1 MARPSE
7 ADILQALKT
16 VRDPDNGE
24 DTRWR
29 LRQEA

>member
-7 ADILQALKT
+7 DILDVLKT
-16 VRDPDNGE
+16 VRDPDKGE
-24 DTRWR
+24 ETRWR